1 MKTKKIIKKTVGVSL
16 GLAGAGIGMGIIGD
30 ALDSPGLSS
39 AGSAAVGIVPVA
51 VTVGMGGALINML
64 DEVRPKK
71 KKGFR
76 L

>member
-39 AGSAAVGIVPVA
+39 AGSAAVGMVPVA
-51 VTVGMGGALINML
+51 VTVGAGAML
-64 DEVRPKK
+64 LDMVQDIRPRK